1 MLWELQLRRVK
12 LDGAVNVIT
21 NLVKKRMG
29 LGECEDA
36 AFYTAMHMFS
46 WWMDE
51 CELCTKAD
59 ATPFFIEWMD
69 DEYYELDLDWEHSNC
84 NPSHPKTRGIA
95 KI

>member
-51 CELCTKAD
+51 CELCTKVD
-59 ATPFFIEWMD
+59 ATPVFIEWMD
-69 DEYYELDLDWEHSNC
+69 DEYYEGFQPLDFRVERAKSIDEH
-84 NPSHPKTRGIA
+84 
-95 KI
+95 